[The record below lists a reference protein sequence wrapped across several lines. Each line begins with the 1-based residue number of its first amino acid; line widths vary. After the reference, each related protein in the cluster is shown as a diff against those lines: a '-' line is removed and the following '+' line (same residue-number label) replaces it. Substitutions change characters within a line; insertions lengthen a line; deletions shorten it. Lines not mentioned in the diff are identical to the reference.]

1 MHTST
6 TCMHMSATLLPLQQC
21 ICSALPPPDSS
32 RSSLLPP
39 QLQVLCTAAH
49 RRTTSSRRHAA
60 PKNPI
65 RARAPPYAGSS
76 RHLEPCLPSLPILL
90 EEARP
95 LTATK
100 CCARQVAHGWQPWHR
115 KGSTDCVLSFLAV
128 PCDGLGPPPASSPAA
143 ATRYPFPAEEA
154 SREGGLAVVRLGL
167 SPRAGLGLPKT

>member
-21 ICSALPPPDSS
+21 ICTALPPPDSS
-32 RSSLLPP
+32 TASLLPP
-39 QLQVLCTAAH
+39 QFQVLCTAAH

-60 PKNPI
+60 PKYPI
-65 RARAPPYAGSS
+65 RARAPPSAGSS

-100 CCARQVAHGWQPWHR
+100 CCGRQVAHGHQPRHLQIA
-115 KGSTDCVLSFLAV
+115 TDRCNPPGAEVWV
-128 PCDGLGPPPASSPAA
+128 CWDGTAQLCPRGAASRPPARRC
-143 ATRYPFPAEEA
+143 T
-154 SREGGLAVVRLGL
+154 V
-167 SPRAGLGLPKT
+167 SPRRGPFSRGAAGTLRGRHGV